1 MKRLFIFLGIIL
13 ISATTFS
20 QTPQSFK
27 YQAIARGP
35 GGELLSYQDVTF
47 RITLLQGSANGSAV
61 YAETHQATT
70 NYFGLVNINIG
81 EGTPVSGD
89 FSAIDWSINNYF
101 IQVEIDPAGGSF
113 FLMMGTTQLLS
124 VPYALHS
131 KTAES
136 FQTGEYADLN
146 GKPELSFV
154 NDSLIIS
161 SGGGSVYLGNYGNL
175 IKIGADSTFLKG
187 LIDQNAADITTE
199 ITNRTNADNNLQANI
214 DAETLARQNADTDL
228 NTEMDA
234 DSTYL
239 KNLIDAGSSNISDS
253 DNDTKILVEETTDED
268 SIKFVVND
276 TLRWIMT
283 RNRLEAKNNG
293 GSIYIGKDA
302 GASDKLNYEKENVFV
317 GINSGNANVS
327 DDNVFIGS
335 NSGRYSEKADQS
347 VFIGT
352 QSGMYSYSDYNTFI
366 GFKSGKLNTLGNSNI
381 FIGYETGQKNTEG
394 DKNTFVGSDCG
405 EYNTTG
411 NENVSLGYNSG
422 FNNST
427 GGGNVF
433 LGFKAGYSELGS
445 NKLYIE
451 NSNTSSPLIYG
462 DFAADSLAINGTLTV
477 TGGNPGLGKVLTSD
491 ANGFASWQATSS
503 DAISDADN
511 DTKILVEETPDDD
524 NINFTIQDTTRWQ
537 MNGNRLE
544 TTNADRSVFI
554 GENVGNKG
562 ESNVFIGL
570 ESGTSNTDGDDNI
583 FVGAWT
589 GYSNTTGD
597 NNIFLG
603 VESGGNNTTGR
614 KNFFGGYYSGGE
626 NTTGQ
631 KNIYLGFET
640 AYSNTTGSGN
650 TFIGHQSGYENNY
663 GSYNV
668 FLGYQAGTYA
678 YGSNKLFIENSDSE
692 TPLIYGDFDK
702 DSLVFNGDVTI
713 PSGNTLTA
721 SKQGIGTNTPDASAA
736 LEIQSTTQGFL
747 PPRMTEVERDAI
759 SSPAAGLMV
768 WCTDCGTAGELQ
780 AYDGA
785 AWQSLMGGSTGST
798 GGSDTTFTC
807 GTSTIDDIDGN
818 TYSTVEIG
826 NQCWMG
832 ENLNVTKE
840 PLGNSITRNCYD
852 NNNANCNTYGGL
864 YDWSTIMN
872 GAASSSANPS
882 GVQGI
887 CPDGWHVPSY
897 DEWNELSTF
906 LGGTS
911 VAGGKIKETGTSHW
925 NSPNTDA
932 TNSSGFSALPGGY
945 LYNGNFSSMYSNGM
959 WFTSTH
965 IASYTAHAYFIR
977 VSDNHGI
984 LDFIDNPKEIAYSVR
999 CVKD

>member
-1 MKRLFIFLGIIL
+1 M
-13 ISATTFS
+13 
-20 QTPQSFK
+20 
-27 YQAIARGP
+27 
-35 GGELLSYQDVTF
+35 
-47 RITLLQGSANGSAV
+47 
-61 YAETHQATT
+61 
-70 NYFGLVNINIG
+70 
-81 EGTPVSGD
+81 
-89 FSAIDWSINNYF
+89 
-101 IQVEIDPAGGSF
+101 
-113 FLMMGTTQLLS
+113 
-124 VPYALHS
+124 
-131 KTAES
+131 
-136 FQTGEYADLN
+136 
-146 GKPELSFV
+146 
-154 NDSLIIS
+154 
-161 SGGGSVYLGNYGNL
+161 
-175 IKIGADSTFLKG
+175 
-187 LIDQNAADITTE
+187 
-199 ITNRTNADNNLQANI
+199 
-214 DAETLARQNADTDL
+214 
-228 NTEMDA
+228 
-234 DSTYL
+234 
-239 KNLIDAGSSNISDS
+239 
-253 DNDTKILVEETTDED
+253 VEETADED

-276 TLRWIMT
+276 TLRWNMVGSRI
-283 RNRLEAKNNG
+283 EPKNSG
-293 GSIYIGKDA
+293 GSVIIGEGA
-302 GASDKLNYEKENVFV
+302 GASDDFSNNQNVFI
-317 GINSGNANVS
+317 GKNSGKSEKNDNNVFIGAYS
-327 DDNVFIGS
+327 GKSTKGDDNVFIGS
-335 NSGRYSEKADQS
+335 YSGENGVNAEEN
-347 VFIGT
+347 VFIGY
-352 QSGMYSYSDYNTFI
+352 QSGMNCNDDYNTFV
-366 GFKSGKLNTLGNSNI
+366 GAFSGKQTTSGWRNT
-381 FIGYETGQKNTEG
+381 Y
-394 DKNTFVGSDCG
+394 
-405 EYNTTG
+405 
-411 NENVSLGYNSG
+411 LGYNSG
-422 FNNST
+422 ENNTT
-427 GGGNVF
+427 GLGNLFVGYNSGRYNETGEKNIF
-433 LGFKAGYSELGS
+433 LGYDAGFYEMGSE
-445 NKLYIE
+445 KLYIE
-451 NSNTSSPLIYG
+451 NSDSETPLIYG
-462 DFAADSLAINGTLTV
+462 DFDADSLAINGTLTI